1 MNLMNT
7 CIRAVL
13 IPLASANITI
23 RRDMEK
29 IANLALDRI
38 EEKVNSLMQRSIDVI
53 ITWVTKLLG
62 RQTKSDFRPRDEAL
76 GGGSA
81 WLEQLQTPVRPISSM
96 RSLIRTLILKSDLLV
111 HLSISNPYSQPRPYS
126 SFPVAQPNRLSH
138 RTRHHVSHPA
148 PRALQKVLGECR
160 RRYYGYERY

>member
-29 IANLALDRI
+29 SANLALDRI
-38 EEKVNSLMQRSIDVI
+38 EEKVNSLMQRSIDVV
-53 ITWVTKLLG
+53 ITWITKLLG
-62 RQTKSDFRPRDEAL
+62 RQNKSDFRPRDEAL

-81 WLEQLQTPVRPISSM
+81 WLEQLQTPVRPI
-96 RSLIRTLILKSDLLV
+96 
-111 HLSISNPYSQPRPYS
+111 
-126 SFPVAQPNRLSH
+126 
-138 RTRHHVSHPA
+138 
-148 PRALQKVLGECR
+148 
-160 RRYYGYERY
+160 

>member
-29 IANLALDRI
+29 TANLALDRI
-38 EEKVNSLMQRSIDVI
+38 EEKVNSLMQRSIDVV

-62 RQTKSDFRPRDEAL
+62 RQNKSDFRPRDEAL

-81 WLEQLQTPVRPISSM
+81 WLEQLQTPVCPIPSL
-96 RSLIRTLILKSDLLV
+96 RSLICTLILEPDLLV
-111 HLSISNPYSQPRPYS
+111 HL
-126 SFPVAQPNRLSH
+126 
-138 RTRHHVSHPA
+138 
-148 PRALQKVLGECR
+148 
-160 RRYYGYERY
+160 

>member
-29 IANLALDRI
+29 TANLTLDRI
-38 EEKVNSLMQRSIDVI
+38 EEKVNSLMQRSIDVVI
-53 ITWVTKLLG
+53 AWVVKLLG
-62 RQTKSDFRPRDEAL
+62 RQNKSDFRPRDEAL

-81 WLEQLQTPVRPISSM
+81 WLEQLQTPVRPISSL
-96 RSLIRTLILKSDLLV
+96 RSLVRTLIPVSDLLV
-111 HLSISNPYSQPRPYS
+111 HLSVSNPYPQPRPYS
-126 SFPVAQPNRLSH
+126 SLSVAQPYLLSY
-138 RTRHHVSHPA
+138 RTCHHISHSA
-148 PRALQKVLGECR
+148 PRAL
-160 RRYYGYERY
+160 

>member
-29 IANLALDRI
+29 TANLALDRI
-38 EEKVNSLMQRSIDVI
+38 EEKVNSLMQRSIDVV
-53 ITWVTKLLG
+53 ITWVMKLLG
-62 RQTKSDFRPRDEAL
+62 RQNKNDFRPRDEAL

-81 WLEQLQTPVRPISSM
+81 WLEQLQTPVRPISS
-96 RSLIRTLILKSDLLV
+96 LKS
-111 HLSISNPYSQPRPYS
+111 S
-126 SFPVAQPNRLSH
+126 SAR
-138 RTRHHVSHPA
+138 
-148 PRALQKVLGECR
+148 
-160 RRYYGYERY
+160 

>member
-23 RRDMEK
+23 RRAMEK

-62 RQTKSDFRPRDEAL
+62 RQNKSDFRPRDETL

-81 WLEQLQTPVRPISSM
+81 WLEQLQTPVRPISSLK
-96 RSLIRTLILKSDLLV
+96 SLIRTLILESDLLV
-111 HLSISNPYSQPRPYS
+111 HLSISNPDSQLRSYS
-126 SFPVAQPNRLSH
+126 SFPVIQPYRLSH
-138 RTRHHVSHPA
+138 RTCHHVSHPA
-148 PRALQKVLGECR
+148 PGALQKILGECR
-160 RRYYGYERY
+160 GRYYGYERY